1 MSKLLLLFLLN
12 RRIFSLE
19 MTKITNLHAQAETKD
34 IHVEWTLLIMI
45 PISYPKFIIQDSCGV
60 LVDSGITVSLVHPID
75 ITVDGV
81 YLGDNT
87 KCIIK
92 AINSVTITVD
102 TTPLSTVHY
111 AILTDSAENPTEYD
125 LEECSFTEK
134 NHMCFSKWSRRNY
147 YSWYL

>member
-1 MSKLLLLFLLN
+1 MDIADYDSDISSK
-12 RRIFSLE
+12 IYY
-19 MTKITNLHAQAETKD
+19 K
-34 IHVEWTLLIMI
+34 
-45 PISYPKFIIQDSCGV
+45 DSCGV

-102 TTPLSTVHY
+102 KTPLSTVHY
-111 AILTDSAENPTEYD
+111 AILTDSAENPTEYN

-134 NHMCFSKWSRRNY
+134 KITCALASGTEEITTPGIYKLKDIS
-147 YSWYL
+147 SVDAI